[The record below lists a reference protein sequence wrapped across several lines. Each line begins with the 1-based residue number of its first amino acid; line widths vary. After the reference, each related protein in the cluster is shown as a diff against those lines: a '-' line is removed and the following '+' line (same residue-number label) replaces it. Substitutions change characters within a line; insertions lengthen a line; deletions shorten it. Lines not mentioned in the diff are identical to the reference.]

1 MTFQQWWNSK
11 PRTDSE
17 ENLYSVLEEVWDA
30 AVAETERKCCE
41 IAAKRKKY
49 RLEWAACATSIIEEI
64 QEND

>member
-30 AVAETERKCCE
+30 ATEAEFERVIYAITNTEKP
-41 IAAKRKKY
+41 
-49 RLEWAACATSIIEEI
+49 
-64 QEND
+64 END

>member
-1 MTFQQWWNSK
+1 MTWLEWWNSK
-11 PRTDSE
+11 PRTDAE
-17 ENLYSVLEEVWDA
+17 EDVYLLLQEVWNA